1 VALFTLGEVASITK
15 GRIRTSRLGDLR
27 RSVRRVWADSRT
39 CRSGDLFVALTGP
52 RFDGHR
58 FVADARKK
66 GAIAALVRE
75 GSSVLGGMPLVQVDD
90 TLRAFQELAA
100 AHRRRFAIPV
110 VAVSGS
116 NGKTTTKEMIGRVL
130 AERFTTLVTAGNYNN
145 HIGVPQTLFRLT
157 RRHQAAVI
165 EMGISGLG
173 EMSRLCEIAAPTHG
187 VLTNIGPTHLATLG
201 TIETVAKAKGELLKS
216 LPDGGTAI
224 LNADDPFFERLS
236 SWTNGTI
243 VSFGFSRRAMVRALR
258 MQSKNPSSST
268 VFVRLSGRRHGF
280 SLHLNVAGRHNIA
293 NAMAAVATGT
303 ALGVGVSRI
312 QTGLA
317 GYRPAPM
324 RSQVRHRRGATILN
338 DCYNANPASLRAALE
353 WLAEAKGAGRGF
365 AVLGEMRELGE
376 QEGPVH
382 HEMGRVLASRADYL
396 LTIGRLGAELGAGAL
411 EAGMSPD
418 HIVVAKDHEE
428 LAERLRDLLRK
439 GDVVLLKGSRAARM
453 ERVLEKL

>member
-1 VALFTLGEVASITK
+1 M
-15 GRIRTSRLGDLR
+15 GDLR

-75 GSSVLGGMPLVQVDD
+75 GSPVPGGMPLVQVDD

-100 AHRRRFAIPV
+100 AHRRRFTIPV

-201 TIETVAKAKGELLKS
+201 TIETVARAKGELLKS
-216 LPDGGTAI
+216 LPAGGTAI

-236 SWTNGTI
+236 SWANGPI
-243 VSFGFSRRAMVRALR
+243 LSFGFSRRAIVRALR

-280 SLHLNVAGRHNIA
+280 SLHLNVAGRHNIS

-303 ALGVGVSRI
+303 ALGVGVGRI

-317 GYRPAPM
+317 RYRPAAM

-353 WLAEAKGAGRGF
+353 WLSEAKGLAGVSQSSERC
-365 AVLGEMRELGE
+365 ANW
-376 QEGPVH
+376 
-382 HEMGRVLASRADYL
+382 ASRRHRFIA
-396 LTIGRLGAELGAGAL
+396 RWGACWLPA
-411 EAGMSPD
+411 P
-418 HIVVAKDHEE
+418 IIC
-428 LAERLRDLLRK
+428 
-439 GDVVLLKGSRAARM
+439 
-453 ERVLEKL
+453 

>member
-1 VALFTLGEVASITK
+1 
-15 GRIRTSRLGDLR
+15 
-27 RSVRRVWADSRT
+27 
-39 CRSGDLFVALTGP
+39 VALTGP

-58 FVADARKK
+58 FVADARKR

-75 GSSVLGGMPLVQVDD
+75 GSSVLEGVPIVQVDD

-116 NGKTTTKEMIGRVL
+116 NGKTTTKEMIGRIL

-157 RRHQAAVI
+157 KRHQAAVI
-165 EMGISGLG
+165 EMGISEQG

-201 TIETVAKAKGELLKS
+201 TIETVARAKGELLKS

-236 SWTNGTI
+236 SWVNGPI
-243 VSFGFSRRAMVRALR
+243 LSFGFSRRATVRALR

-268 VFVRLSGRRHGF
+268 VCVGLSGRKHGF
-280 SLHLNVAGRHNIA
+280 TLHLNVAGRHNIA
-293 NAMAAVATGT
+293 NALAAVATGT
-303 ALGVGVSRI
+303 AFGVGVARI

-317 GYRPAPM
+317 RYRPAAM
-324 RSQVRHRRGATILN
+324 RSQVRHWRGATILN
-338 DCYNANPASLRAALE
+338 DCYNANPASLSAALE
-353 WLAEAKGAGRGF
+353 WLAEVKGAGRGF
-365 AVLGEMRELGE
+365 AVLGEMRELGG
-376 QEGPVH
+376 QEAAVH
-382 HEMGRVLASRADYL
+382 REMGRVLASRADYL
-396 LTIGRLGAELGAGAL
+396 MTMGRLGAELGAGAL
-411 EAGMSPD
+411 EAGMRAD
-418 HIVVAKDHEE
+418 HVVVAKDHEE
-428 LAERLRDLLRK
+428 LAGRLRTLLRK

-453 ERVLEKL
+453 EHVLEKL